1 MLKVGLVILE
11 ALLVFI
17 LVFLVQLIFGTLVNK
32 KLNKRTSVK
41 KLPNNIKY
49 LVYRYKIN
57 LKLLDLNVLYR
68 LLLLADSF
76 IITFI
81 YMITTLVENFYI
93 RFAIA
98 FIFYFPVFVFVY
110 HLIGTNILKKEN
122 EQNGI

>member
-57 LKLLDLNVLYR
+57 LKSLDLNVLYR

-76 IITFI
+76 LITFI

>member
-57 LKLLDLNVLYR
+57 LKSLDLNVLYR

-122 EQNGI
+122 E

>member
-1 MLKVGLVILE
+1 MEKVGLIILE
-11 ALLVFI
+11 AVLVFI
-17 LVFLVQLIFGTLVNK
+17 LVFFAQLIVGSIANR
-32 KLNKRTSVK
+32 KLNKKTSVK

-110 HLIGTNILKKEN
+110 HLIGTNIIKKEN
-122 EQNGI
+122 ENNGI

>member
-1 MLKVGLVILE
+1 MVKVGWFILE

-57 LKLLDLNVLYR
+57 LKILDLNVLYR

-81 YMITTLVENFYI
+81 YMVTTLVENFYI

-98 FIFYFPVFVFVY
+98 FILYFPVFVFVY

-122 EQNGI
+122 ENNGI

>member
-17 LVFLVQLIFGTLVNK
+17 LVIQVQLIFGTLVNK

-57 LKLLDLNVLYR
+57 LKSLDLNVLYR

>member
-17 LVFLVQLIFGTLVNK
+17 LVFLVQLIFGTIVNK

-57 LKLLDLNVLYR
+57 TKLLDLNVLYR

-98 FIFYFPVFVFVY
+98 FIFYFPVFVFIY

-122 EQNGI
+122 ENNGI

>member
-57 LKLLDLNVLYR
+57 LKSLDLNVLYR

>member
-57 LKLLDLNVLYR
+57 TKLLDLNVLYR

-98 FIFYFPVFVFVY
+98 FIFYFPVFVFIY

-122 EQNGI
+122 E